1 MFGKYN
7 PGDWS
12 LTPELQKKF
21 EEVQAQ
27 TRRLQAEFGITPMT
41 LEERAK
47 AYEQRKLEE
56 QRREKE
62 LEKFQKLVGQIRPPP
77 KWKV

>member
-41 LEERAK
+41 LEERAAAYQKRK
-47 AYEQRKLEE
+47 AEE
-56 QRREKE
+56 AQMKSTLGAR
-62 LEKFQKLVGQIRPPP
+62 RPPP
-77 KWKV
+77 KWRV

>member
-21 EEVQAQ
+21 EEVVAH
-27 TRRLQAEFGITPMT
+27 TRRLQKEMGITPMT
-41 LEERAK
+41 LEERAAAYAKKKEEEAK
-47 AYEQRKLEE
+47 AKAMIVKL
-56 QRREKE
+56 
-62 LEKFQKLVGQIRPPP
+62 RPPP
-77 KWKV
+77 KWKI

>member
-7 PGDWS
+7 PRDWS

-27 TRRLQAEFGITPMT
+27 TRRLQAEMGIKPRTM
-41 LEERAK
+41 EERAADYLK
-47 AYEQRKLEE
+47 KKQAEA
-56 QRREKE
+56 E
-62 LEKFQKLVGQIRPPP
+62 LAKLVGKKRPPLRY
-77 KWKV
+77 KV

>member
-1 MFGKYN
+1 MFSKYN

-41 LEERAK
+41 LEERAAADQKRK
-47 AYEQRKLEE
+47 AEEAQAKQMLGQR
-56 QRREKE
+56 
-62 LEKFQKLVGQIRPPP
+62 RPPP
-77 KWKV
+77 RWKV

>member
-41 LEERAK
+41 LEERAAAYQKRK
-47 AYEQRKLEE
+47 AEE
-56 QRREKE
+56 A
-62 LEKFQKLVGQIRPPP
+62 QIKSTLGARRPPP
-77 KWKV
+77 KWRV

>member
-12 LTPELQKKF
+12 LTPELQKRF

-41 LEERAK
+41 LEERAAAYEKRK
-47 AYEQRKLEE
+47 AEEQRK
-56 QRREKE
+56 QQE
-62 LEKFQKLVGQIRPPP
+62 LEKLKQIAVQRRPPP
-77 KWKV
+77 RWKV

>member
-1 MFGKYN
+1 MFSNSDSGW
-7 PGDWS
+7 WS

-41 LEERAK
+41 LEERALAYQKRK
-47 AYEQRKLEE
+47 AEE
-56 QRREKE
+56 AQMKSTLGAR
-62 LEKFQKLVGQIRPPP
+62 RPPP
-77 KWKV
+77 KWRV

>member
-41 LEERAK
+41 LEERAA
-47 AYEQRKLEE
+47 AYEKRKAEE
-56 QRREKE
+56 A
-62 LEKFQKLVGQIRPPP
+62 QIKSTLGARRPPP
-77 KWKV
+77 KWRV

>member
-41 LEERAK
+41 LEERAAAYQKRK
-47 AYEQRKLEE
+47 AEEAQAKKMLGQR
-56 QRREKE
+56 
-62 LEKFQKLVGQIRPPP
+62 RPPP

>member
-7 PGDWS
+7 PRDWS

-27 TRRLQAEFGITPMT
+27 TRRLQAEMGIKPRTI
-41 LEERAK
+41 EERAADYLK
-47 AYEQRKLEE
+47 KKQAEA
-56 QRREKE
+56 E
-62 LEKFQKLVGQIRPPP
+62 LAKLVGNKRPPLRY
-77 KWKV
+77 KV